1 DETGCRRPAQATRGR
16 RLAASIAWRPM
27 ACMRCTARRIRRG
40 LRKGFLSFLLLVALL
55 MDSQTTPAY
64 ANLHRGRFELQVL
77 LHDVIEKI
85 NQEPTVG
92 LDAEQVTFLWLLVVL
107 WTSHNLSRWERVCEA
122 RRAPASAFP
131 SSGRPLI
138 LSAVRLRRCLC
149 GTFRNCFCAV
159 CLLPVSLSSF

>member
-1 DETGCRRPAQATRGR
+1 MLNQDGTGRRRPAQATRGR

-40 LRKGFLSFLLLVALL
+40 LRKGILSFLLLSA
-55 MDSQTTPAY
+55 S
-64 ANLHRGRFELQVL
+64 ANGLKDHDLHRGRFELQVL

-92 LDAEQVTFLWLLVVL
+92 LDAEQVTVLWLLVVL

-159 CLLPVSLSSF
+159 CLLPV

>member
-1 DETGCRRPAQATRGR
+1 MAADGLYAVYCQEDPPRPQERFSFVP
-16 RLAASIAWRPM
+16 AARSSAN
-27 ACMRCTARRIRRG
+27 G
-40 LRKGFLSFLLLVALL
+40 LK
-55 MDSQTTPAY
+55 DHD
-64 ANLHRGRFELQVL
+64 LHRGRFELQVL

-92 LDAEQVTFLWLLVVL
+92 LDAEQVTVLWLLVVL

-122 RRAPASAFP
+122 LWAPASAFP

-159 CLLPVSLSSF
+159 CLLPV

>member
-1 DETGCRRPAQATRGR
+1 
-16 RLAASIAWRPM
+16 
-27 ACMRCTARRIRRG
+27 MRSTARRIRRG
-40 LRKGFLSFLLLVALL
+40 LRKGSFLLLVALL
-55 MDSQTTPAY
+55 MDSKTTPAY
-64 ANLHRGRFELQVL
+64 TNLHRGRFELQVL

-92 LDAEQVTFLWLLVVL
+92 LDAEQVTVLWLLVVL
-107 WTSHNLSRWERVCEA
+107 WTSHNLSRWEHVCEA

-149 GTFRNCFCAV
+149 GTFRNCFYSV
-159 CLLPVSLSSF
+159 CLLSV